1 MIVQKLSYSFIFNGG
16 GVGENGIISDR
27 YFQYNWCFYISPL
40 TYLYCTG
47 YVEDSCSTYE
57 ACYLASID
65 LGSGLWGSSLWY
77 KGSVNIFEMIKQT
90 NINKCICAPTH
101 MHNLLHLWWTLFY
114 SKYFSLW
121 VSPCLWKCAW
131 PVFLHAAGNFH
142 WTVEDVA
149 KSIVCMMMSGPC
161 LTGYTQ
167 VLSLSLSLW
176 SINLYF
182 FILSDSF

>member
-1 MIVQKLSYSFIFNGG
+1 MLLHFTVDLFILYRICGRFVFNLRSLLLGLHWFGEWSVELQPLVQRKS
-16 GVGENGIISDR
+16 
-27 YFQYNWCFYISPL
+27 
-40 TYLYCTG
+40 
-47 YVEDSCSTYE
+47 
-57 ACYLASID
+57 
-65 LGSGLWGSSLWY
+65 
-77 KGSVNIFEMIKQT
+77 KHFEMIKQT

-101 MHNLLHLWWTLFY
+101 MHNLLHLWRTLFY

-167 VLSLSLSLW
+167 VLSLSFSLKHKFV
-176 SINLYF
+176 F
-182 FILSDSF
+182 FHLEWQLLDSMLNYVLFSL